1 MYLLFVLVVYF
12 LLAYFFVD
20 WKNWRDYYPTILY
33 FIVFN
38 LLYNFIFYNYTLWKY
53 RAVTVDWL
61 NHTIIDISFTFI
73 IVPIV
78 LMIYLRYYPEGK
90 KQFLYLAVWI
100 AYFTIIEYIF
110 YKKGLFI
117 YENGWDSFWSM
128 IFNIILFVVV
138 RIHFKNP
145 LLAIMVSIPIIT
157 ILLMLFHPS
166 ISDLK

>member
-100 AYFTIIEYIF
+100 AYFTY
-110 YKKGLFI
+110 
-117 YENGWDSFWSM
+117 
-128 IFNIILFVVV
+128 
-138 RIHFKNP
+138 
-145 LLAIMVSIPIIT
+145 
-157 ILLMLFHPS
+157 
-166 ISDLK
+166 